1 MEIQYEFEGSTHV
14 YALDFDAGNDG
25 VTVGE
30 LCNWIQDHVARAKHS
45 VGGVYNMGDALCYTS
60 YIRYRAEDGEIE
72 IDTPVRS
79 LRDRDFVIGV
89 ARR

>member
-1 MEIQYEFEGSTHV
+1 MEIQYEFEGKTQV
-14 YALDFDAGNDG
+14 YVLDFDAGNEG

-30 LCNWIQDHVARAKHS
+30 LCNWIKDRVARAKHS
-45 VGGVYNMGDALCYTS
+45 VGGVYDMGDALRYEA
-60 YIRYRAEDGEIE
+60 YIKYRAEDGEIE

-79 LRDRDFVIGV
+79 LRDRDFVIGI